1 MPEPRAILVD
11 GLESLAAPELR
22 KRLALALAAVRAASI
37 EGGGVRS
44 LDSAIRRAQ
53 ADLASAS
60 RLAIHDL
67 AYALADHE
75 RGSDRGPPPDTPVA
89 EPVPPVRYA
98 RLPKLNPRT
107 SP

>member
-1 MPEPRAILVD
+1 MSEPRAILVE
-11 GLESLAAPELR
+11 GLESLDAADLR

-37 EGGGVRS
+37 EGGGVRA

-67 AYALADHE
+67 ASALADHE
-75 RGSDRGPPPDTPVA
+75 RGRGPPPDP
-89 EPVPPVRYA
+89 PPPVRYA
-98 RLPKLNPRT
+98 RLPRT
-107 SP
+107 AP

>member
-1 MPEPRAILVD
+1 MPRPVARPLLVD
-11 GLESLAAPELR
+11 GLNSLDAAELR
-22 KRLALALAAVRAASI
+22 KRLSLAMAVVRAASI

-60 RLAIHDL
+60 RLAIQDL

-75 RGSDRGPPPDTPVA
+75 RGSGRGPPPDTPPVA
-89 EPVPPVRYA
+89 AIHPA
-98 RLPKLNPRT
+98 RLPRLTPRT
-107 SP
+107 P

>member
-1 MPEPRAILVD
+1 MSEPRAILVE
-11 GLESLAAPELR
+11 GLESLDAPELR

-44 LDSAIRRAQ
+44 LDSAVRRAQ

-75 RGSDRGPPPDTPVA
+75 RGSDRGLRPGCPAADPAPPPVH
-89 EPVPPVRYA
+89 YA
-98 RLPKLNPRT
+98 RLPRLPRT